1 MSTIEIS
8 KDYIVTGAEYSS
20 LGSQMK
26 WKQDGYWY
34 KADMLGFESLAEAV
48 SFAETFQYRRVCSV

>member
-8 KDYIVTGAEYSS
+8 KDYVKTGAEYSS
-20 LGSQMK
+20 LGCQLK

-34 KADMLGFESLAEAV
+34 KADRFGFESLAEAV
-48 SFAETFQYRRVCSV
+48 VSHLMKRSSITDFV